1 MARDKVGL
9 VVCDCTFKTEDHWVS
24 LPSRRKHRQKYPR
37 RSQLS
42 HRSLS
47 PLNGLV
53 VSSGL
58 SDDGLDDYKNEGD
71 MLDDG
76 FQDQWPAE
84 EEYVEGGLGIYDW
97 DAGVLGND
105 SEAEDS
111 DGGHSEDVE
120 NEEDGEDGEDGEDSD
135 GSMVA
140 EGDVSEEEQVP
151 RETDE
156 LTTLKS
162 LSSIIHSPWI

>member
-1 MARDKVGL
+1 MTRGKTNL
-9 VVCDCTFKTEDHWVS
+9 IVCDCTFKTEDHWVS
-24 LPSRRKHRQKYPR
+24 LSSRRKHRQKYPR

-42 HRSLS
+42 HRPLSSL
-47 PLNGLV
+47 NQLV
-53 VSSGL
+53 VSSGF
-58 SDDGLDDYKNEGD
+58 SDDGLDDYEHEGD
-71 MLDDG
+71 MLDDR

-84 EEYVEGGLGIYDW
+84 ECVEDGLGIYDS
-97 DAGVLGND
+97 DGVVGND
-105 SEAEDS
+105 SEAEDG

-120 NEEDGEDGEDGEDSD
+120 NEEDEEDDEDSD
-135 GSMVA
+135 DSMVA

-162 LSSIIHSPWI
+162 LSSIIHSPCI